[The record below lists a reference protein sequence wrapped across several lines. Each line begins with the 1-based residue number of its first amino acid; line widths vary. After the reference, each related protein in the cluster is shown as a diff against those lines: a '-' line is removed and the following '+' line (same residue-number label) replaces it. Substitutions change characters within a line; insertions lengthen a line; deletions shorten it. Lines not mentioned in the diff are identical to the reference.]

1 MADEKDTK
9 PAEAPKVEKAE
20 SKESTVQVESN
31 GPSTTPPVAPVRV
44 QEASLVGDEAIAEAD
59 SVDLTPSVVAEQ
71 VPAQVTGKQ
80 APEVD
85 TVDVHEVYVVTD
97 EVITDTS
104 DPRAVQIPDA
114 GRGKI
119 ELPIGQIT
127 GQHVE
132 DVFAREAPSS

>member
-9 PAEAPKVEKAE
+9 PAEAPKAEKAAP
-20 SKESTVQVESN
+20 KESTVQVESN

-59 SVDLTPSVVAEQ
+59 SVDLTPSVVSEQ

-85 TVDVHEVYVVTD
+85 TVDVHEVSVVTD
-97 EVITDTS
+97 EVITDTN
-104 DPRAVQIPDA
+104 DPRARSSCPS
-114 GRGKI
+114 
-119 ELPIGQIT
+119 
-127 GQHVE
+127 
-132 DVFAREAPSS
+132 ARSRASTSRTCSRARPPAPRTSCPSNP